1 MREVLWERLRRT
13 EIEQAAKA
21 GAVAII
27 PIASLEQHANHLPV
41 NTDSNIVSTIAE
53 RAARAIE
60 GVPVLVLPP
69 IWTGYSPH
77 HMAYPGSVTLKYHT
91 FVDVLTQVASSV
103 HAHGFRKILLLNGH
117 GGNSAVVAGMRTKLA
132 EEDGVSIVGY
142 DYWNLPPMPE
152 AMRRL
157 CTTDKGFVGHA
168 GEVETSAQM
177 YLQPELVE
185 TGASV
190 WAPAKRSPRS
200 VTRSTMV
207 RIVQRSGRRS
217 GSSSSSQVIG
227 AETGAPGAGRTA
239 YGATRVLILAFW
251 V

>member
-60 GVPVLVLPP
+60 GVSVLVLPP

-77 HMAYPGSVTLKYHT
+77 HMAYPGSVTLKFHT

-132 EEDGVSIVGY
+132 EEDGVSVVGC
-142 DYWNLPPMPE
+142 DYWDAPGMRD

-157 CTTDKGFVGHA
+157 CPVDRGFVGHS
-168 GEVETSAQM
+168 GEFETSVQM
-177 YLQPELVE
+177 HLQPELMD
-185 TGASV
+185 AHQAV
-190 WAPAKRSPRS
+190 WAPGAFGDPSAGSEEKGRALIEAA
-200 VTRSTMV
+200 VEGLV
-207 RIVQRSGRRS
+207 RLLQSYHNGELEDRFVWRR
-217 GSSSSSQVIG
+217 
-227 AETGAPGAGRTA
+227 EAPGQ
-239 YGATRVLILAFW
+239 
-251 V
+251 

>member
-1 MREVLWERLRRT
+1 MREVLWERMKRT
-13 EIEQAAKA
+13 DIEQAAKA

-60 GVPVLVLPP
+60 GVPVLILPT

-77 HMAYPGSVTLKYHT
+77 HMTYSGSVTLKYHT
-91 FVDVLTQVASSV
+91 FVDVLTQVAASV

-117 GGNSAVVAGMRTKLA
+117 GGNSAVVAGMRTKLL

-157 CTTDKGFVGHA
+157 CMTDKGFVGHA
-168 GEVETSAQM
+168 GEFETSVQM
-177 YLQPELVE
+177 YLQSELVE
-185 TGASV
+185 TGAAV
-190 WAPAKRSPRS
+190 WAPGAFGDPSAATAEKGRGLIE
-200 VTRSTMV
+200 VAVEALV
-207 RIVQRSGRRS
+207 RLLRAYHNGEVEEQLRWRK
-217 GSSSSSQVIG
+217 
-227 AETGAPGAGRTA
+227 EAPE
-239 YGATRVLILAFW
+239 
-251 V
+251 

>member
-1 MREVLWERLRRT
+1 MREVLWERLKRT

-91 FVDVLTQVASSV
+91 FVDLLTQVASSV

-132 EEDGVSIVGY
+132 EEDGVSVVGY
-142 DYWNLPPMPE
+142 DYWDAPGMPD

-157 CTTDKGFVGHA
+157 CPVDRGFVGHS
-168 GEVETSAQM
+168 GEFETSVQM
-177 YLQPELVE
+177 HLQPELVD
-185 TGASV
+185 AHQAV
-190 WAPAKRSPRS
+190 WAPGAFGDPSAGSEEKGKALIEAA
-200 VTRSTMV
+200 VEGLV
-207 RIVQRSGRRS
+207 RLLQSYHNGELEDRFVWRK
-217 GSSSSSQVIG
+217 
-227 AETGAPGAGRTA
+227 EAPVR
-239 YGATRVLILAFW
+239 
-251 V
+251 

>member
-132 EEDGVSIVGY
+132 EEDGVFVVGY
-142 DYWNLPPMPE
+142 DYWDLPPMPQT
-152 AMRRL
+152 MRAL
-157 CTTDKGFVGHA
+157 CTTDRGFVGHA
-168 GEVETSAQM
+168 GEFETSAQM
-177 YLQPELVE
+177 YLQPELVDGRE
-185 TGASV
+185 AV
-190 WAPAKRSPRS
+190 WAPGAFGDPSAATAEKGCGLIEAA
-200 VTRSTMV
+200 VEALV
-207 RIVQRSGRRS
+207 RLLRAYHSGEVEERLRWRK
-217 GSSSSSQVIG
+217 
-227 AETGAPGAGRTA
+227 EAPE
-239 YGATRVLILAFW
+239 
-251 V
+251 